1 MYGIK
6 VLLNTFALSLVICAL
21 VLVWYDNPDC
31 DVTTM
36 RCLTSL
42 FIVIATFISR
52 ETVRL

>member
-1 MYGIK
+1 MFGIK

-36 RCLTSL
+36 RCLTSS
-42 FIVIATFISR
+42 FIIIATFISR